1 MVLYGFLEISM
12 TAIGVAKIT
21 VRCSFSCPVSHLS
34 EIFEAYFNVFMAFWK
49 SLKLK
54 QASPILL
61 LPFSSS
67 VLSPCSSAILLVFPR
82 LQVASFW
89 SFSVIRLTSCRWNLL
104 LFQKIV
110 VVVTIFC
117 LLCYF
122 SSSEKK
128 YTYVV
133 VSFSRWYHFSL
144 CKITYDNE
152 NEK

>member
-1 MVLYGFLEISM
+1 MVLYGFLEISK
-12 TAIGVAKIT
+12 TVIGVAKIT

-34 EIFEAYFNVFMAFWK
+34 EIFEAYFKVFYGVLEIFKVEKGVANI
-49 SLKLK
+49 
-54 QASPILL
+54 AT
-61 LPFSSS
+61 SSS

-82 LQVASFW
+82 LQVACFW